1 PNASFVVYGV
11 ILMFYFSLCYSLSL
25 YSSYL
30 EKKFQYIRG

>member
-1 PNASFVVYGV
+1 FA
-11 ILMFYFSLCYSLSL
+11 LCYSLSL